1 MICAPKRAERIR
13 IKMKFR
19 EMRRNGQQLSEA
31 ECLDILNRNTCGVLA
46 VSGDEGYP
54 YAVPLSYVCCDGRI
68 YIHCAKSGHKL
79 DAVKN
84 HDKVSFCVV
93 DQDLVVP
100 SEYTTYFR
108 SVILFGRACVLEDR
122 AEIEWA
128 IERLGKKYYP
138 EDREEHLREV
148 IAKSR
153 PAMSIIRIEIEH
165 MTGKEA
171 KELVRERSRR
181 TDGEGARM
189 SYRICEKGLPEDA
202 WRIREEVFIQEQGFQ
217 RELDEID
224 DTAAHIVLY
233 DAGDIPVATCRVFPD
248 AEPGVFVL
256 GRLAV
261 KKEYRGKHVGC
272 EALGAAESYVRDK
285 DGKALILHSQCRA
298 VGFYRQNGFREY
310 GEVELDEGCPHIWMR
325 KEI

>member
-1 MICAPKRAERIR
+1 
-13 IKMKFR
+13 MKFR
-19 EMRRNGQQLSEA
+19 EMRRGGQQLSEA
-31 ECLDILNRNTCGVLA
+31 ECLAILSRNTCGVLA
-46 VSGDEGYP
+46 VLGDGNYP

-100 SEYTTYFR
+100 SEYTMYFR
-108 SVILFGRACVLEDR
+108 SVILFGRACVPEEQDEIQR
-122 AEIEWA
+122 AAEA
-128 IERLGKKYYP
+128 LGKKYYP
-138 EDREEHLREV
+138 DDSEEHLREV
-148 IAKSR
+148 IAKSG

-171 KELVRERSRR
+171 KELVRERRRR
-181 TDGEGARM
+181 TDGEGAQT
-189 SYRICEKGLPEDA
+189 SYRICEKGLPADA
-202 WRIREEVFIQEQGFQ
+202 WKIREEVFIQEQGFQ
-217 RELDEID
+217 SELDEID

-233 DAGDIPVATCRVFPD
+233 DAEEAPVATCRVFPD
-248 AEPGVFVL
+248 AEPGVYVL

-261 KKEYRGKHVGC
+261 KKEYRGKHVGS
-272 EALGAAESYVRDK
+272 EALEAAEAYVREK
-285 DGKALILHSQCRA
+285 GGKALILHSQCRA
-298 VGFYRQNGFREY
+298 VGFYRQSGFREY
-310 GEVELDEGCPHIWMR
+310 GQVELDEGCPHIWMR